1 MSSFAEYATSTAF
14 QIRLSKSQIRGLGY
28 LYKRSRKLIESDPF
42 ALSDAITWEL
52 RRKGLIHPLHRTLTV
67 EGELCLQLCAH
78 AGLISLP
85 EASERA
91 EAA

>member
-28 LYKRSRKLIESDPF
+28 IHSRKQKLVEYDPSGI
-42 ALSDAITWEL
+42 SDAITWEL
-52 RRKGLIHPLHRTLTV
+52 RRKGLVHPLHRTLTI

-78 AGLISLP
+78 AGLIRLS
-85 EASERA
+85 EATERA